1 MAGTRTLAGDAED
14 AETAVIVELDEV
26 DVVDGPDTELAL
38 DGADQRG
45 ALEQRAGERLE
56 GARELRL
63 AAGDLVVEADDAEV
77 LLTGALLRLDE
88 AGGAVDAGRGQYEHR
103 ARGGWD
109 THQTIRQPVTL
120 GSSYCTVSIH
130 QEISSSKG
138 AIQFRSDP
146 SCRTCKSR

>member
-1 MAGTRTLAGDAED
+1 M
-14 AETAVIVELDEV
+14 
-26 DVVDGPDTELAL
+26 DGPDTELAL

-88 AGGAVDAGRGQYEHR
+88 AGGAVDTGRESARASGAGE
-103 ARGGWD
+103 AE
-109 THQTIRQPVTL
+109 IRTRRS
-120 GSSYCTVSIH
+120 GS
-130 QEISSSKG
+130 Q
-138 AIQFRSDP
+138 
-146 SCRTCKSR
+146 